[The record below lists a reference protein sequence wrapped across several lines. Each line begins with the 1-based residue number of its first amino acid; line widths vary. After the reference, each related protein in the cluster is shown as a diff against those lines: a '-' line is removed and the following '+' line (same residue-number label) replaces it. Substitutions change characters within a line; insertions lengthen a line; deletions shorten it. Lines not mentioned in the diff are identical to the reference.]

1 MKNDFAVVITFFSI
15 LSLVSVVSPALA
27 DKKIAGKIDTLLKD
41 EQAELKILRRKI
53 AQQENAISKVGKK
66 ESVVLKN
73 LQRIGS
79 QLKLKKRELEIY
91 KWNFKNNQKK
101 ISSLEPRLKKAEQ
114 KIKSHKKNFLGFRLR
129 SIYKEGPIF
138 PLRVAFSSNNVTDL
152 MQRLKYMDLI
162 AQQDSQTLQEYLT
175 KLEKIKQDKSSLYKV
190 RAKLISLKKNTVSKK
205 REIEK
210 TKKEKSVYLK
220 KIKRKKNQSVKV
232 RKELLASSNNLNSL
246 IDKLLIKLVS
256 GEGLDIS
263 DKKGRLKLPL
273 KGRIL
278 NKFGRKRVKEYE
290 SYIVYNGINIRV
302 RRGTPV
308 QAVFDGKVLYTGELE
323 GYGNLVIVGHGK
335 EYHSLYGHL
344 DSIKVAANKV
354 VKTGEVI
361 ALSGDSGSLEGET
374 LYFELRKNGKPIEP
388 VRWFRMAKK

>member
-1 MKNDFAVVITFFSI
+1 MKTDFSVVITFFAI
-15 LSLVSVVSPALA
+15 FSLVSVASPALA
-27 DKKIAGKIDTLLKD
+27 GKKTAVKIDKLLKD
-41 EQAELKILRRKI
+41 EQAELKALRRKI
-53 AQQENAISKVGKK
+53 VQQENAISKVGKK
-66 ESVVLKN
+66 ESAVLKN
-73 LQRIGS
+73 LQKIGS

-114 KIKSHKKNFLGFRLR
+114 KIKSHKKILGLRLR
-129 SIYKEGPIF
+129 SIYKEGPMF

-152 MQRLKYMDLI
+152 MQRLKYVDLI
-162 AQQDSQTLQEYLT
+162 AQQDSQLLQEYLT
-175 KLEKIKQDKSSLYKV
+175 QLKQIKQDKSSLYTV
-190 RAKLISLKKNTVSKK
+190 RAKLVNLKKNTVSKK

-220 KIKRKKNQSVKV
+220 KIKRKKNLSVKV
-232 RKELLASSNNLNSL
+232 RKELQAASNNLNKL
-246 IDKLLIKLVS
+246 IDKLLVKLVS

-263 DKKGRLKLPL
+263 DKKGRLNLPL

-290 SYIVYNGINIRV
+290 SYIVYNGINV
-302 RRGTPV
+302 RAKKGTPV

-323 GYGNLVIVGHGK
+323 GYGSLVIVGHGK

-344 DSIKVAANKV
+344 DSIKVEANRV
-354 VKTGEVI
+354 VRTGEVI

-388 VRWFRMAKK
+388 VRWFRVAKK

>member
-1 MKNDFAVVITFFSI
+1 MKNDFAAVITFFSI

-27 DKKIAGKIDTLLKD
+27 GKKVAGKIDTLLKD

-66 ESVVLKN
+66 ESAVLKN
-73 LQRIGS
+73 LQKIGS

-101 ISSLEPRLKKAEQ
+101 IFSLEPRLKKAEQ
-114 KIKSHKKNFLGFRLR
+114 KIKSHKKILGLRLR
-129 SIYKEGPIF
+129 SIYKEGPMF

-162 AQQDSQTLQEYLT
+162 AQQDSQMLQEYLT

-190 RAKLISLKKNTVSKK
+190 RAKLVSLKKNTVSKK

-220 KIKRKKNQSVKV
+220 KIKRKKNLSVKV
-232 RKELLASSNNLNSL
+232 KKELLAASNNLNSL
-246 IDKLLIKLVS
+246 IDKLLMKLVS

-290 SYIVYNGINIRV
+290 SYIVYNGINVRA

-388 VRWFRMAKK
+388 VRWFRVAKK

>member
-1 MKNDFAVVITFFSI
+1 MKNDFAAVIIFFTI
-15 LSLVSVVSPALA
+15 LSLVSVPSPVL
-27 DKKIAGKIDTLLKD
+27 AGKNVAEKIDKLLKD

-66 ESVVLKN
+66 ESAVLKN
-73 LQRIGS
+73 LRKIGS

-101 ISSLEPRLKKAEQ
+101 IFSLEPRLKKAEQ
-114 KIKSHKKNFLGFRLR
+114 KIKSHEKILGLRLR
-129 SIYKEGPIF
+129 SIYKERPMF

-162 AQQDSQTLQEYLT
+162 VQQDSQMLQDYLT
-175 KLEKIKQDKSSLYKV
+175 KLEQIKQDKSSLYTV
-190 RAKLISLKKNTVSKK
+190 RAKLVSLKKNAVSKK

-220 KIKRKKNQSVKV
+220 KIKRKKNLSVKV
-232 RKELLASSNNLNSL
+232 KKELLAASNNLNSL
-246 IDKLLIKLVS
+246 IDKLLMKLVS

-290 SYIVYNGINIRV
+290 SYIVYNGINVRA

-388 VRWFRMAKK
+388 VRWFRVAKK

>member
-1 MKNDFAVVITFFSI
+1 MKNDFAAVITFFSV
-15 LSLVSVVSPALA
+15 LSLMSVVSPALA
-27 DKKIAGKIDTLLKD
+27 GKKVAGKIDTLLKD

-66 ESVVLKN
+66 ESAVLKN
-73 LQRIGS
+73 LRKIGS

-101 ISSLEPRLKKAEQ
+101 IFSLEPRLKKAEQ
-114 KIKSHKKNFLGFRLR
+114 KIKSHKKILGLRLR
-129 SIYKEGPIF
+129 SIYKEGPMF

-162 AQQDSQTLQEYLT
+162 AQQDSQMLQEYLT

-190 RAKLISLKKNTVSKK
+190 RAKLVSLKKNTVSKK

-220 KIKRKKNQSVKV
+220 KIKRKKNLSVKV
-232 RKELLASSNNLNSL
+232 RKELLAASNNLNSL
-246 IDKLLIKLVS
+246 IDKLLMKLVS

-290 SYIVYNGINIRV
+290 SYIVYNGINVRA

-308 QAVFDGKVLYTGELE
+308 QAVFDGKVLYIGELE

-388 VRWFRMAKK
+388 VRWFRVAKK

>member
-1 MKNDFAVVITFFSI
+1 MKNDFAAVITFFSV
-15 LSLVSVVSPALA
+15 LSFVSVVSPALA
-27 DKKIAGKIDTLLKD
+27 GKKVAGKIDTLLKD

-66 ESVVLKN
+66 ESAVLKN
-73 LQRIGS
+73 LQKIGS

-101 ISSLEPRLKKAEQ
+101 IFSLEPRLKKAEQ
-114 KIKSHKKNFLGFRLR
+114 KIKSHKKILGLRLR

-152 MQRLKYMDLI
+152 MQGLKYMDLI

-190 RAKLISLKKNTVSKK
+190 RAKLVSLKKNTVSKK

-220 KIKRKKNQSVKV
+220 KIKRKKNLSVKV
-232 RKELLASSNNLNSL
+232 RKELLAASNNLNSL
-246 IDKLLIKLVS
+246 IDKLLMKLVS

-290 SYIVYNGINIRV
+290 SYIVYNGINVRA

-388 VRWFRMAKK
+388 VRWFRVAKK

>member
-1 MKNDFAVVITFFSI
+1 MKNDFVAVIAFFSI
-15 LSLVSVVSPALA
+15 LSLVSVASPALA
-27 DKKIAGKIDTLLKD
+27 GKKIAKQIDTLLKD
-41 EQAELKILRRKI
+41 EQAELKALREKI
-53 AQQENAISKVGKK
+53 VQQEKAISRVGEK
-66 ESVVLKN
+66 ESAVLKN
-73 LQRIGS
+73 LQKIRS

-91 KWNFKNNQKK
+91 KWNFKNNRKK

-114 KIKSHKKNFLGFRLR
+114 KIKSHKKTLGLRLR
-129 SIYKEGPIF
+129 SIYKEGPMF

-152 MQRLKYMDLI
+152 MQRLKYTDLI
-162 AQQDSQTLQEYLT
+162 AQQDSQLLQEYLT
-175 KLEKIKQDKSSLYKV
+175 KLEQIKQDKSSLYKV
-190 RAKLISLKKNTVSKK
+190 RAKLVNLKKNTVSKK

-220 KIKRKKNQSVKV
+220 KIKRKKNLSVKV
-232 RKELLASSNNLNSL
+232 RKELLAASNNLNKL
-246 IDKLLIKLVS
+246 IDKLLVKIVS
-256 GEGLDIS
+256 GEGLEIS
-263 DKKGRLKLPL
+263 DKKGRLNLPL

-290 SYIVYNGINIRV
+290 SYIVYNGINV
-302 RRGTPV
+302 RAQKGTPV
-308 QAVFDGKVLYTGELE
+308 KAVFNGRVLYTGELE

-344 DSIKVAANKV
+344 DSIQVAANKV
-354 VKTGEVI
+354 VRTGEVI

-388 VRWFRMAKK
+388 VRWFRVAKK

>member
-1 MKNDFAVVITFFSI
+1 MKNDFSAVLAFFTI
-15 LSLVSVVSPALA
+15 LSLANLASPALA
-27 DKKIAGKIDTLLKD
+27 GKNVAVKIDSLLKD
-41 EQAELKILRRKI
+41 EQAELKALRKKI
-53 AQQENAISKVGKK
+53 EQQEKAISKVGKK
-66 ESVVLKN
+66 ESSILKN
-73 LQRIGS
+73 LQKIGS
-79 QLKLKKRELEIY
+79 QLKLKERELEIY

-114 KIKSHKKNFLGFRLR
+114 KIKSHKKFLGLRLR
-129 SIYKEGPIF
+129 SIYKEGPMF
-138 PLRVAFSSNNVTDL
+138 PLRVAFSSDNVTDL

-162 AQQDSQTLQEYLT
+162 AQQDSQLLQEYLT
-175 KLEKIKQDKSSLYKV
+175 QLEQIKQDRSSLYAV
-190 RAKLISLKKNTVSKK
+190 RAKLVNLKKNTVSKK

-210 TKKEKSVYLK
+210 AKKVKSVYLK
-220 KIKRKKNQSVKV
+220 KIKRKKNLSVKV
-232 RKELLASSNNLNSL
+232 RKELLAASNNLNKL
-246 IDKLLIKLVS
+246 IDKLLVKLDS

-263 DKKGRLKLPL
+263 DKKGRLNLPL

-290 SYIVYNGINIRV
+290 SYIVYNGINITA

-388 VRWFRMAKK
+388 VRWFRVAKK

>member
-1 MKNDFAVVITFFSI
+1 MKNDFAAVITFFSI

-27 DKKIAGKIDTLLKD
+27 GEKVAGKIDTLLKD

-66 ESVVLKN
+66 ESAVLKN
-73 LQRIGS
+73 LQKIGS
-79 QLKLKKRELEIY
+79 QLKLKRRELEIY

-101 ISSLEPRLKKAEQ
+101 IFSLEPRLKKAEQ
-114 KIKSHKKNFLGFRLR
+114 KIKSHKKILGLRLR

-138 PLRVAFSSNNVTDL
+138 PLRVVFSSNNVTDL
-152 MQRLKYMDLI
+152 MQGLKYMDLI

-190 RAKLISLKKNTVSKK
+190 RAKLVSLKKNTVSKK

-290 SYIVYNGINIRV
+290 SYIVYNGINVRA

-388 VRWFRMAKK
+388 VRWFRVVKK

>member
-1 MKNDFAVVITFFSI
+1 MKNDFAAVIIFFSI

-27 DKKIAGKIDTLLKD
+27 GKKVAGKIDTLLKD

-66 ESVVLKN
+66 ESAVLKN
-73 LQRIGS
+73 LQKIGS

-114 KIKSHKKNFLGFRLR
+114 KIKSHKKILGLRLR
-129 SIYKEGPIF
+129 SIYKERPMF

-162 AQQDSQTLQEYLT
+162 VQQDSQMLQEYLT

-190 RAKLISLKKNTVSKK
+190 RAKLVSLKKNTVSKK

-220 KIKRKKNQSVKV
+220 KIKRKKNLSVKV
-232 RKELLASSNNLNSL
+232 RKELLAASNNLNSL
-246 IDKLLIKLVS
+246 IDKLLMKLVS

-290 SYIVYNGINIRV
+290 SYIVYNGINVRA

-388 VRWFRMAKK
+388 VRWFRVAKK

>member
-1 MKNDFAVVITFFSI
+1 MKNDFAAVITFFSI

-27 DKKIAGKIDTLLKD
+27 GKKVAGKIDTLLKD

-66 ESVVLKN
+66 ESAVLKN
-73 LQRIGS
+73 LQKIGS

-101 ISSLEPRLKKAEQ
+101 IFSLEPRLKKAEQ
-114 KIKSHKKNFLGFRLR
+114 KIKSHKKILGLRLR

-162 AQQDSQTLQEYLT
+162 AQQDSQMLQEYLT

-190 RAKLISLKKNTVSKK
+190 RAKLVSLKKNTVSKK

-220 KIKRKKNQSVKV
+220 KIKRKKNLSVKV
-232 RKELLASSNNLNSL
+232 KKELLAASNNLNSL
-246 IDKLLIKLVS
+246 IDKLLMKLVS

-290 SYIVYNGINIRV
+290 SYIVYNGINVRA

-388 VRWFRMAKK
+388 VRWFRVAKK

>member
-1 MKNDFAVVITFFSI
+1 MKNDCAAVIIFFTI
-15 LSLVSVVSPALA
+15 LSLVSVPSPVLA
-27 DKKIAGKIDTLLKD
+27 GKNVVKKIDKLLKD

-53 AQQENAISKVGKK
+53 AQQEKAISKVGKK
-66 ESVVLKN
+66 ESAVLKN
-73 LQRIGS
+73 LKKIGS

-114 KIKSHKKNFLGFRLR
+114 KIKSHKKILGLRLR

-152 MQRLKYMDLI
+152 MQRLKYMNLI
-162 AQQDSQTLQEYLT
+162 VQQDSQMLQDYLT
-175 KLEKIKQDKSSLYKV
+175 KLEQIKQDKSSLYTV
-190 RAKLISLKKNTVSKK
+190 RAKLVSLKKNTVSKK

-220 KIKRKKNQSVKV
+220 KIKRKKNLSVKV
-232 RKELLASSNNLNSL
+232 KKELLAASNNLNSL
-246 IDKLLIKLVS
+246 IDKLLMKLVS

-290 SYIVYNGINIRV
+290 SYIVYNGINV
-302 RRGTPV
+302 RAPKGTPV
-308 QAVFDGKVLYTGELE
+308 KAVFNGRVLYTGELE

-344 DSIKVAANKV
+344 ESIQVAANKV
-354 VKTGEVI
+354 VRTGEVI

-388 VRWFRMAKK
+388 VRWFRVAKK

>member
-1 MKNDFAVVITFFSI
+1 MKNDFAAVIIFFTI
-15 LSLVSVVSPALA
+15 LSLVSVPSPLLA
-27 DKKIAGKIDTLLKD
+27 GKKVAEKIDTLLKD

-66 ESVVLKN
+66 ESAVLKN
-73 LQRIGS
+73 LRKIGS

-101 ISSLEPRLKKAEQ
+101 IFSLEPRLKKAEQ
-114 KIKSHKKNFLGFRLR
+114 KIKSHEKILGLRLR
-129 SIYKEGPIF
+129 SIYKERPMF

-162 AQQDSQTLQEYLT
+162 VQQDSQMLQDYLT
-175 KLEKIKQDKSSLYKV
+175 KLEQIKQDKSSLYTV
-190 RAKLISLKKNTVSKK
+190 RAKLVSLKKNTVSKK

-220 KIKRKKNQSVKV
+220 KIKRKKNLSVKV
-232 RKELLASSNNLNSL
+232 KKELLAASNNLNSL
-246 IDKLLIKLVS
+246 IDKLLMKLVS

-290 SYIVYNGINIRV
+290 SYIVYNGINVRA

-388 VRWFRMAKK
+388 VRWFRVAKK

>member
-1 MKNDFAVVITFFSI
+1 M
-15 LSLVSVVSPALA
+15 SVPSPALA
-27 DKKIAGKIDTLLKD
+27 GKKVAGKIDTLLKD

-66 ESVVLKN
+66 ESAVLKN
-73 LQRIGS
+73 LQKIGS

-101 ISSLEPRLKKAEQ
+101 IFSLEPRLKKAEQ
-114 KIKSHKKNFLGFRLR
+114 KIKSHKKILGLRLR
-129 SIYKEGPIF
+129 SIYKERPMF

-162 AQQDSQTLQEYLT
+162 VQQDSQMLQEYLT
-175 KLEKIKQDKSSLYKV
+175 KLEQIKQDKSSLYTV
-190 RAKLISLKKNTVSKK
+190 RAKLVSLKKNTVSKK

-220 KIKRKKNQSVKV
+220 KIKRKKNLSVKV
-232 RKELLASSNNLNSL
+232 RKELLAASNNLNSL
-246 IDKLLIKLVS
+246 IDKLLMKLVS

-290 SYIVYNGINIRV
+290 SYIVYNGINVRA

-388 VRWFRMAKK
+388 VRWFRVAKK

>member
-1 MKNDFAVVITFFSI
+1 MKNDFALGIAFLAI
-15 LSLVSVVSPALA
+15 LSLASVVSPALA
-27 DKKIAGKIDTLLKD
+27 AKNVAGKIDTLLKD
-41 EQAELKILRRKI
+41 EQAELKALRKKI
-53 AQQENAISKVGKK
+53 AQQEKAISKVGEK
-66 ESVVLKN
+66 ESSVLKN
-73 LQRIGS
+73 LQKIGS

-91 KWNFKNNQKK
+91 KWNSKNNQKK

-114 KIKSHKKNFLGFRLR
+114 KIKSHKKILGLRLR
-129 SIYKEGPIF
+129 SIYKEGPMF

-162 AQQDSQTLQEYLT
+162 AQQDSQLLQEYLT
-175 KLEKIKQDKSSLYKV
+175 RLKQIKQDKTSLYAV
-190 RAKLISLKKNTVSKK
+190 RAKLVNLKKNTVSKK
-205 REIEK
+205 KEIEK
-210 TKKEKSVYLK
+210 AKKEKSVYLK
-220 KIKRKKNQSVKV
+220 KIKRKKNLSVKV
-232 RKELLASSNNLNSL
+232 RKELLAASNNLNKL
-246 IDKLLIKLVS
+246 IDKLLVKLVS

-263 DKKGRLKLPL
+263 DKKGRLNLPL

-290 SYIVYNGINIRV
+290 SYIVYNGINV
-302 RRGTPV
+302 RAKKGTPV
-308 QAVFDGKVLYTGELE
+308 RAVFDGKVLYTGELE

-344 DSIKVAANKV
+344 DNIKIAANKV

-361 ALSGDSGSLEGET
+361 ALSGDSESLEGET

-388 VRWFRMAKK
+388 VRWFRVAKK

>member
-1 MKNDFAVVITFFSI
+1 MKKDFAAVITFFSI

-27 DKKIAGKIDTLLKD
+27 GKKVAGKIDTLLKD

-66 ESVVLKN
+66 ESAVLKN
-73 LQRIGS
+73 LQKIGS

-101 ISSLEPRLKKAEQ
+101 IFSLEPRLKKAEQ
-114 KIKSHKKNFLGFRLR
+114 KIKSHKKILGLRLR
-129 SIYKEGPIF
+129 SIYKEGPMF

-162 AQQDSQTLQEYLT
+162 AQQDSQMLQEYLT

-190 RAKLISLKKNTVSKK
+190 RAKLVSLKKNTVSKK

-220 KIKRKKNQSVKV
+220 KIKRKKNLSVKV
-232 RKELLASSNNLNSL
+232 RKELLAASNNLNSL
-246 IDKLLIKLVS
+246 IDKLLMKLVS

-290 SYIVYNGINIRV
+290 SYIVYNGINFRA

-361 ALSGDSGSLEGET
+361 ALSGDSGSMEGET

-388 VRWFRMAKK
+388 VRWFRVAKK

>member
-1 MKNDFAVVITFFSI
+1 MKNDFTAVITFFSI

-27 DKKIAGKIDTLLKD
+27 GKKVAGKIDTLLKD

-66 ESVVLKN
+66 ESAVLKN
-73 LQRIGS
+73 LQKIGS

-101 ISSLEPRLKKAEQ
+101 ISSLELRLKKAEQ
-114 KIKSHKKNFLGFRLR
+114 KIKSHKKILGLRLR

-162 AQQDSQTLQEYLT
+162 AQQDSQMLQEYLT
-175 KLEKIKQDKSSLYKV
+175 KLKKIKQDKSSLYKV
-190 RAKLISLKKNTVSKK
+190 RAKLVSLKKNTVSKK

-290 SYIVYNGINIRV
+290 SYIVYNGINVRA

-344 DSIKVAANKV
+344 DSINVAANKV

-388 VRWFRMAKK
+388 VRWFIVAKK

>member
-1 MKNDFAVVITFFSI
+1 MKNDFAAVITFFSI

-27 DKKIAGKIDTLLKD
+27 GKKVAGKIDTLLKD
-41 EQAELKILRRKI
+41 EQAELKILRKKI
-53 AQQENAISKVGKK
+53 AQQENEISKVGKK
-66 ESVVLKN
+66 ESAVLKN
-73 LQRIGS
+73 LRKIGS

-114 KIKSHKKNFLGFRLR
+114 KIKSHKKILGLRLR
-129 SIYKEGPIF
+129 SIYKEGPMF

-152 MQRLKYMDLI
+152 MQRIKYTDLI
-162 AQQDSQTLQEYLT
+162 AQQDSQMLQEYLK
-175 KLEKIKQDKSSLYKV
+175 KLEKIKLDKSSLYKV
-190 RAKLISLKKNTVSKK
+190 RAKLVSLKKNTVSKK

-220 KIKRKKNQSVKV
+220 KIKRKKNLSVKV
-232 RKELLASSNNLNSL
+232 RKELLAASNNLNSL
-246 IDKLLIKLVS
+246 IDKLLMKLVS

-278 NKFGRKRVKEYE
+278 NKFGRQRVKEYE
-290 SYIVYNGINIRV
+290 SYIVYNGINV
-302 RRGTPV
+302 KARRGTPV

-388 VRWFRMAKK
+388 VRWFRVAKK

>member
-1 MKNDFAVVITFFSI
+1 MKNDFAAVITFFSI

-27 DKKIAGKIDTLLKD
+27 GKKVAGKIDTLLKD

-66 ESVVLKN
+66 ESAVLKN
-73 LQRIGS
+73 LQKIGS

-101 ISSLEPRLKKAEQ
+101 IFSLEPRLKKAEQ
-114 KIKSHKKNFLGFRLR
+114 KIKSHKKILGLRLR
-129 SIYKEGPIF
+129 SIYKEGPMF

-162 AQQDSQTLQEYLT
+162 AQQDSQMLQEYLT

-190 RAKLISLKKNTVSKK
+190 RAKLVSLKKNTVSKK

-232 RKELLASSNNLNSL
+232 RKELLAASNNLNSL
-246 IDKLLIKLVS
+246 IDKLLMKLVS

-290 SYIVYNGINIRV
+290 SYIVYNGINVRA

-388 VRWFRMAKK
+388 VRWFRVAKK

>member
-1 MKNDFAVVITFFSI
+1 MKNDFAAVIIFFTI
-15 LSLVSVVSPALA
+15 LSLVSVPSPVLA
-27 DKKIAGKIDTLLKD
+27 GKNVVKKIDKLLKD

-66 ESVVLKN
+66 ESAVLKN
-73 LQRIGS
+73 LQKIGS

-101 ISSLEPRLKKAEQ
+101 IFSLEPRLKKAER
-114 KIKSHKKNFLGFRLR
+114 KIKTHEKILGLRLR
-129 SIYKEGPIF
+129 SIYKERPMF

-162 AQQDSQTLQEYLT
+162 VQQDSQMLQDYLT
-175 KLEKIKQDKSSLYKV
+175 KLEQIKQDKSSLYTV
-190 RAKLISLKKNTVSKK
+190 RAKLVSLKKNTVSKK

-220 KIKRKKNQSVKV
+220 KIKRKKYLSVKV
-232 RKELLASSNNLNSL
+232 KKELLAASNNLNSL
-246 IDKLLIKLVS
+246 IDKLLMKLVS

-290 SYIVYNGINIRV
+290 SYIVYNGINVRA

-388 VRWFRMAKK
+388 VRWFRVAKK

>member
-1 MKNDFAVVITFFSI
+1 MKNNFAVGIVFLAV
-15 LSLVSVVSPALA
+15 LSLASVVSPALA
-27 DKKIAGKIDTLLKD
+27 VKKVAGKIDKLLKD
-41 EQAELKILRRKI
+41 EQAELKALRKKI
-53 AQQENAISKVGKK
+53 AQQEKAISKVGKK
-66 ESVVLKN
+66 ESSVLKN
-73 LQRIGS
+73 LQKIGS

-114 KIKSHKKNFLGFRLR
+114 KIKTHKNILGLRLR
-129 SIYKEGPIF
+129 SIYKEGPMF
-138 PLRVAFSSNNVTDL
+138 PLRVAFSSDNVTDL

-162 AQQDSQTLQEYLT
+162 ARQDSQLLQEYLMQ
-175 KLEKIKQDKSSLYKV
+175 LIQIKKDKVSLYAV
-190 RAKLISLKKNTVSKK
+190 RAKLVSLEKNTVSKK

-210 TKKEKSVYLK
+210 AKKEKSVYLK
-220 KIKRKKNQSVKV
+220 KIKRKKNLSVKV
-232 RKELLASSNNLNSL
+232 RKELLAASNNLNKL
-246 IDKLLIKLVS
+246 IDKLLVKLDS

-273 KGRIL
+273 KGQIL

-290 SYIVYNGINIRV
+290 SYIVYNGINV
-302 RRGTPV
+302 RAKKGTPV

-354 VKTGEVI
+354 VKTGEII

-374 LYFELRKNGKPIEP
+374 LYFELRRNGKPIEP
-388 VRWFRMAKK
+388 VRWFRVAKK

>member
-1 MKNDFAVVITFFSI
+1 MKNDFAAVIIFFSI
-15 LSLVSVVSPALA
+15 LILVSVVSPALA
-27 DKKIAGKIDTLLKD
+27 GKKVAGKIDTLLKD

-66 ESVVLKN
+66 ESAVLKN
-73 LQRIGS
+73 LQKIGS

-101 ISSLEPRLKKAEQ
+101 IFSLEPRLKKAEQ
-114 KIKSHKKNFLGFRLR
+114 KIKSHKKILGLRLR
-129 SIYKEGPIF
+129 SIYKEGPMF

-190 RAKLISLKKNTVSKK
+190 RAKLVSLKKNTVSKK

-232 RKELLASSNNLNSL
+232 RKELLAASNNLNSL
-246 IDKLLIKLVS
+246 IDKLLMKLVS

-290 SYIVYNGINIRV
+290 SYIVYNGINVRA

-335 EYHSLYGHL
+335 DYHSLYGHL

-388 VRWFRMAKK
+388 VRWFRVAKK

>member
-1 MKNDFAVVITFFSI
+1 MKNDFAAVITFFSI
-15 LSLVSVVSPALA
+15 LSLVSLVSPTLA
-27 DKKIAGKIDTLLKD
+27 GEKVAGKIDTLLKD

-66 ESVVLKN
+66 ESAVLKN
-73 LQRIGS
+73 LQKIGS

-101 ISSLEPRLKKAEQ
+101 IFSLEPRLKKAEQ
-114 KIKSHKKNFLGFRLR
+114 KIKSHKKILGLRLR
-129 SIYKEGPIF
+129 SIYKEGPMF

-162 AQQDSQTLQEYLT
+162 AQQDSQMLQDYLT
-175 KLEKIKQDKSSLYKV
+175 KLEQIKQDKSSLYKV
-190 RAKLISLKKNTVSKK
+190 RAKLVSLKKNTVSKK

-220 KIKRKKNQSVKV
+220 KIKRKKNLSVKV
-232 RKELLASSNNLNSL
+232 RKELLAASNNLNSL
-246 IDKLLIKLVS
+246 IDKLLMKLVS

-290 SYIVYNGINIRV
+290 SYIVYNGINVRA

-323 GYGNLVIVGHGK
+323 GYGKLVIVGHGK

-388 VRWFRMAKK
+388 VRWFRVAKK

>member
-1 MKNDFAVVITFFSI
+1 MKNDFAAVIIFFTI
-15 LSLVSVVSPALA
+15 LSLVSVPSPVL
-27 DKKIAGKIDTLLKD
+27 AGKNVAEKIDKLLKD

-66 ESVVLKN
+66 ESAVLKN
-73 LQRIGS
+73 LRKIGS

-101 ISSLEPRLKKAEQ
+101 IFSLEPRLKKAEQ
-114 KIKSHKKNFLGFRLR
+114 KIKSHKKILGLRLR
-129 SIYKEGPIF
+129 SIYKERPMF

-162 AQQDSQTLQEYLT
+162 VQQDSQMLQDYLT
-175 KLEKIKQDKSSLYKV
+175 KLEQIKQDKSSLYTV
-190 RAKLISLKKNTVSKK
+190 RAKLVSLKKNTVSKK

-220 KIKRKKNQSVKV
+220 KIKRKKNLSVKV
-232 RKELLASSNNLNSL
+232 KKELLAASNNLNSL
-246 IDKLLIKLVS
+246 IDKLLMKLVS

-290 SYIVYNGINIRV
+290 SYIVYNGINVRA

-388 VRWFRMAKK
+388 VRWFRVAKK

>member
-1 MKNDFAVVITFFSI
+1 MRNNFVAVIAFFSI
-15 LSLVSVVSPALA
+15 LSLVSISSPAW
-27 DKKIAGKIDTLLKD
+27 AGKNVDEKIDTLLKD
-41 EQAELKILRRKI
+41 EQAELKALRKKI

-66 ESVVLKN
+66 ESAVLKN
-73 LQRIGS
+73 LQKIGS
-79 QLKLKKRELEIY
+79 QLKLKERELEIY

-114 KIKSHKKNFLGFRLR
+114 KIKSHKKILGLRLR
-129 SIYKEGPIF
+129 SIYKEGPMF

-162 AQQDSQTLQEYLT
+162 AQQDSQLLQEYLT
-175 KLEKIKQDKSSLYKV
+175 QLEQIKRDKSSLYAV
-190 RAKLISLKKNTVSKK
+190 RAKLVNLKKNTVSKK

-220 KIKRKKNQSVKV
+220 KIKRKKNLSVKV
-232 RKELLASSNNLNSL
+232 RKELLAASNNLNKL
-246 IDKLLIKLVS
+246 IDKLLVKLDS

-263 DKKGRLKLPL
+263 DKKGRLNLPL

-290 SYIVYNGINIRV
+290 SYIVYNGINV
-302 RRGTPV
+302 RAKKGTPV
-308 QAVFDGKVLYTGELE
+308 KAVFDGKVLYTGELE

-344 DSIKVAANKV
+344 DSKKFAANKV
-354 VKTGEVI
+354 VRTGDVI
-361 ALSGDSGSLEGET
+361 ALSGDSGSLEGDT

-388 VRWFRMAKK
+388 VRWFAKK

>member
-1 MKNDFAVVITFFSI
+1 
-15 LSLVSVVSPALA
+15 
-27 DKKIAGKIDTLLKD
+27 
-41 EQAELKILRRKI
+41 
-53 AQQENAISKVGKK
+53 
-66 ESVVLKN
+66 
-73 LQRIGS
+73 
-79 QLKLKKRELEIY
+79 
-91 KWNFKNNQKK
+91 
-101 ISSLEPRLKKAEQ
+101 
-114 KIKSHKKNFLGFRLR
+114 
-129 SIYKEGPIF
+129 
-138 PLRVAFSSNNVTDL
+138 
-152 MQRLKYMDLI
+152 MDLI
-162 AQQDSQTLQEYLT
+162 AQQDSQMLQEYLT

-190 RAKLISLKKNTVSKK
+190 RAKLVSLKKNTVSKK

-290 SYIVYNGINIRV
+290 SYIVYNGINFRA

-335 EYHSLYGHL
+335 YYHSLYGHL
-344 DSIKVAANKV
+344 DSIKVAANKI

-361 ALSGDSGSLEGET
+361 ALSGDSGSMEGET

-388 VRWFRMAKK
+388 VRWFRVAKK

>member
-1 MKNDFAVVITFFSI
+1 MKNDFAVGIAFVAV

-27 DKKIAGKIDTLLKD
+27 GKKVAGKIDTLLKD
-41 EQAELKILRRKI
+41 EQAELKALRKKI
-53 AQQENAISKVGKK
+53 AQQEKAISKVGKK
-66 ESVVLKN
+66 ESSVLKN
-73 LQRIGS
+73 LQKIGS

-114 KIKSHKKNFLGFRLR
+114 KIKSHKNILGLRLR
-129 SIYKEGPIF
+129 SIYKEGPMF
-138 PLRVAFSSNNVTDL
+138 PLRVAFSSDNVTDL

-162 AQQDSQTLQEYLT
+162 ARQDSQLLQEYLAQ
-175 KLEKIKQDKSSLYKV
+175 LEQIKKDKASLYSV
-190 RAKLISLKKNTVSKK
+190 RAKLVSLERNTVSKK
-205 REIEK
+205 KEIEK
-210 TKKEKSVYLK
+210 AKKEKSTYLK
-220 KIKRKKNQSVKV
+220 KIKRKKNLSVKV
-232 RKELLASSNNLNSL
+232 RKELLAASNNLNKL
-246 IDKLLIKLVS
+246 IDKLLVKLVS

-290 SYIVYNGINIRV
+290 SYIVYNGINV
-302 RRGTPV
+302 RAKKGTPV

-344 DSIKVAANKV
+344 DSINVVANKV
-354 VKTGEVI
+354 VRTGEVI
-361 ALSGDSGSLEGET
+361 ALSGDTGSLEGET
-374 LYFELRKNGKPIEP
+374 LYFELRRNGKPIEP
-388 VRWFRMAKK
+388 VRWFRVAKK